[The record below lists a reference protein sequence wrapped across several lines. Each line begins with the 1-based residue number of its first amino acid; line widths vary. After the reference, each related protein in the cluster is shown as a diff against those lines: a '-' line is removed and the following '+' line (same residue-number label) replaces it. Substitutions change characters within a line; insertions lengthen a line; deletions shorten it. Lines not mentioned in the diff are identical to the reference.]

1 MNLIYTEKMARVL
14 VDYSVNIRP
23 GDRVVVEATLLAE
36 PLVRALYQRILERG
50 GHPHLLLSLPDQDEI
65 HFMKANDAQLDFV
78 PSLYYFAADQFD
90 ARIRIYSEANTR
102 ALTHVD
108 PYRMARRQ
116 KAIAEVQGTVFR
128 RAAEGSLRWV
138 STLYPT
144 QGYAM
149 EAEMGWNEYQNFVF
163 EACHVTENTPD
174 PVAFWQGIEK
184 EQQHFID
191 RFEGRKQVAVK
202 GPDADLR
209 FSIEGRAFLNSCGIH
224 NMPDGEIYTGPVEE
238 SVEGWVRFTYPA
250 IFSGKLVE
258 GVELTFEQ
266 GRVVK
271 ASASVNEGLLHQM
284 LETDAGAK
292 YVGEFAVG
300 TNYQIDRFSRNILF
314 DEKIGGTF
322 HMALGAGYPETGSR
336 NRSAI
341 HWDMICD
348 LKSDAQ
354 IEVDGEVVYQNGKF
368 ID

>member
-1 MNLIYTEKMARVL
+1 MNLTHTEKMARVL
-14 VDYSVNIRP
+14 VDYSVNIQP

-50 GHPHLLLSLPDQDEI
+50 GHPHLLLSLPDQDELL
-65 HFMKANDAQLDFV
+65 FMKANDEQLDFV
-78 PSLYYFAADQFD
+78 PSLHYFAADQFD

-108 PYRMARRQ
+108 PSRMARRQ
-116 KAIAEVQGTVFR
+116 KAIAEVQGTIFR

-163 EACHVTENTPD
+163 EACHVAEDTPD

-184 EQQHFID
+184 EQQRFID

-202 GPDADLR
+202 GSDVDLR
-209 FSIEGRAFLNSCGIH
+209 FSIEGRTFLNSCGIH
-224 NMPDGEIYTGPVEE
+224 NMPDGEIYSGPVEE

-250 IFSGKLVE
+250 VFSGKLVE

-266 GRVVK
+266 GRVIK
-271 ASASVNEGLLHQM
+271 ASARANEDLLHRM

-292 YVGEFAVG
+292 YVGEFAIG

-336 NRSAI
+336 SRSAI

-348 LKSDAQ
+348 LMGDSQ

-368 ID
+368 VD